1 MVFQVLKCFCLG
13 FLPCERWEIGTRNTK
28 KICQEKKT
36 PNWATLA
43 KKALHT
49 ALVNIIGQLCMS
61 LLFYFEPYFGR
72 GYFF

>member
-1 MVFQVLKCFCLG
+1 MDFCHAEDG
-13 FLPCERWEIGTRNTK
+13 RSARETQKNYVK
-28 KICQEKKT
+28 KKAT

-61 LLFYFEPYFGR
+61 LLLYFEPYFGR

>member
-13 FLPCERWEIGTRNTK
+13 FLPCGRWEIGTRKTK
-28 KICQEKKT
+28 KLCKKKAT
-36 PNWATLA
+36 PNWATLT

-61 LLFYFEPYFGR
+61 LLFCFEPYFVCV
-72 GYFF
+72 FFS